1 MKRHRVQTK
10 GRMRR
15 RGRVLRLGQMI
26 GRLLLAPLV
35 LALAS
40 VHLPT
45 PALSQAGTAGVLL
58 SQCTS
63 DAPGGRETCAAFIL
77 QSIARNRAAPE
88 PAYCLPA
95 SAILGDLRARFITW
109 GQTQTPPALAVPADD
124 GLAAALAE
132 AFPCPLTQSG

>member
-1 MKRHRVQTK
+1 MRPHLVRTK
-10 GRMRR
+10 GPIRR
-15 RGRVLRLGQMI
+15 RGRVSRKHQIMGQ
-26 GRLLLAPLV
+26 LFLAPFA

-45 PALSQAGTAGVLL
+45 PAHSQTATAGFLL

-63 DAPGGRETCAAFIL
+63 DVLGDRETCATFIL
-77 QSIARNRAAPE
+77 QSIDRNRTAAE

-95 SAILGDLRARFITW
+95 SAILGDLRARFIAW
-109 GQTQTPPALAVPADD
+109 GQTQTLRALRVPADD
-124 GLAAALAE
+124 GLATALAE

>member
-1 MKRHRVQTK
+1 MP
-10 GRMRR
+10 RM
-15 RGRVLRLGQMI
+15 V
-26 GRLLLAPLV
+26 GRLLLVPFV
-35 LALAS
+35 LAVVS

-45 PALSQAGTAGVLL
+45 PAQSQAGTAGNLL

-63 DAPGGRETCAAFIL
+63 EALGGRETCAAFIL

-88 PAYCLPA
+88 PAYCLPPG
-95 SAILGDLRARFITW
+95 AILGDLRARFIAW
-109 GQTQTPPALAVPADD
+109 GQTQTPTALTVTADG